1 MLVSSFSYSGAAIKS
16 ANRKRHCYPIRK
28 TQCRDEQFFT
38 EQISKNLQ
46 EMYGNYIEGNLTFT
60 FIDSES
66 QLPENIA
73 DAHQQQKFKENVNI
87 LLDFAKSKTEYQF
100 ATAGDIFEETDR
112 LNIEVQELRK
122 NLSGIYTSIL

>member
-1 MLVSSFSYSGAAIKS
+1 MLISWFSYSGAAIKS
-16 ANRKRHCYPIRK
+16 ANRKKRCYPIRT
-28 TQCRDEQFFT
+28 TQCRDEKFFT
-38 EQISKNLQ
+38 EQISKNLL

-73 DAHQQQKFKENVNI
+73 DAHQQQKFKDNVNI
-87 LLDFAKSKTEYQF
+87 LLDFAKSKPEYQF

-112 LNIEVQELRK
+112 
-122 NLSGIYTSIL
+122 